1 MEEETVNRL
10 ITDEVEKIDDSE
22 RKQFIRSVLSHERKH
37 IDLENFG
44 YKSEYKDMIKEATGT
59 ED

>member
-22 RKQFIRSVLSHERKH
+22 RKQFIKGVLSHERKH
-37 IDLENFG
+37 IDLENFE
-44 YKSEYKDMIKEATGT
+44 YKSKYKDMIKKATGT
-59 ED
+59 EE